1 MRVNVY
7 SEELTNEVE
16 VAEVSPAGTERS
28 YIGIRFILK
37 SSPDL
42 HHTRMDD
49 DRSAVTLWVGS
60 ASEGRELLTAALAA
74 LDSQG

>member
-7 SEELTNEVE
+7 HEELTDEVE
-16 VAEVSPAGTERS
+16 ITEVSPAGTDRS

-60 ASEGRELLTAALAA
+60 AAEGRQLLTAALAA